1 VVEMSKL
8 LRNKLLEKWNIPV
21 YGCSVIR

>member
-8 LRNKLLEKWNIPV
+8 LRNKLLEKCNIPV